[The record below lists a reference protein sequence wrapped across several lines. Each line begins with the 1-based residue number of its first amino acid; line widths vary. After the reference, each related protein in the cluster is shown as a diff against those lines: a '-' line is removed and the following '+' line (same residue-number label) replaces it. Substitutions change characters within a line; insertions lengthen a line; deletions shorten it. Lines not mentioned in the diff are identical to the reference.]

1 MTDAPPS
8 FANATEEA
16 RYWREQVEQMRSAL
30 QDAETGLQDFME
42 SSKELEAEM
51 EADMTAAHARADALA
66 AENERLRAD
75 VDEWRQKHQ
84 ASLTEHT
91 TTMADLHKEL
101 SSLRETH
108 AMYKAKLRDMELDN
122 DALENAERDMEL
134 RYNKVMERTALLE
147 MELEAKSRIEAD
159 NQRLKDEVREL
170 HEELDAV
177 QRHNTKAA
185 APLDA
190 PAAPLAS
197 ADDELTL
204 DDLVVRRRPAAAPP
218 HTLEHLREHMQQL
231 QQRLQRA
238 QALPTADKSQRR
250 WQRSSLPR
258 PRSSLGA
265 SGVPPSPAWRAPT
278 PGYTG
283 SPHRPET
290 PGELRKS
297 KSSLPVPTGGLS
309 HSTSR
314 SARPASR
321 LASEVQSP
329 VGPTPFE
336 FMEFDPAASPIAATR
351 QATLARRRSLGPSG
365 LPHPSARPRPSSALR
380 ERPSPTK
387 PRAGSPVLSP
397 TKRTAPARPWR

>member
-1 MTDAPPS
+1 
-8 FANATEEA
+8 
-16 RYWREQVEQMRSAL
+16 
-30 QDAETGLQDFME
+30 ME
-42 SSKELEAEM
+42 
-51 EADMTAAHARADALA
+51 H
-66 AENERLRAD
+66 
-75 VDEWRQKHQ
+75 
-84 ASLTEHT
+84 
-91 TTMADLHKEL
+91 
-101 SSLRETH
+101 
-108 AMYKAKLRDMELDN
+108 
-122 DALENAERDMEL
+122 

-159 NQRLKDEVREL
+159 NQRLKDELREL
-170 HEELDAV
+170 REELDAV
-177 QRHNTKAA
+177 QRHAA
-185 APLDA
+185 KVAPCVDA
-190 PAAPLAS
+190 PAARAAPLAS

-204 DDLVVRRRPAAAPP
+204 DDLVVHRRPAPAPA
-218 HTLEHLREHMQQL
+218 HTLERLREHMHQL

-238 QALPTADKSQRR
+238 QALPMADKPQRR

-265 SGVPPSPAWRAPT
+265 SSSGVPPSPAWRAPT
-278 PGYTG
+278 PSHAG

-290 PGELRKS
+290 PSELRKS

-351 QATLARRRSLGPSG
+351 QASLARCRSLGSSG
-365 LPHPSARPRPSSALR
+365 LPRPGARPRSSSALR
-380 ERPSPTK
+380 ERTSPTK
-387 PRAGSPVLSP
+387 PRAASPVLSP
-397 TKRTAPARPWR
+397 TKRTVPVRPWR